1 LSDCQKKVD
10 ACKRDVEKVKS
21 ESVPDDEFV
30 RIEELE
36 EIKKMEEELLEE
48 LRYVLY
54 IGPVYKIAI

>member
-10 ACKRDVEKVKS
+10 ACKRDVENVKS

-36 EIKKMEEELLEE
+36 EIKKMEEVLLEE